1 MPSYNV
7 DDFKAAITAKGLASP
22 NKFSVIFT
30 KIPGGVLGGESVKEL
45 NLMCES
51 VALAGRNIQSL
62 LDRQYG
68 LNREIA
74 YNGPTYT
81 PITLSFLCSGD
92 YAEKRIFDRWNNKC
106 VDISKGYDVA
116 YYRDYIGEM
125 KVQTLSVK
133 GEYKYSMTYKECWPK
148 TVAAIELNHSTVNA
162 PLRMTVELSYAYW
175 ETDEIKV
182 NSVTPSVAPRNPSVT
197 SSAAAGSSRRR
208 STQPATNVGNPL
220 GYNP

>member
-1 MPSYNV
+1 MPYNV
-7 DDFKAAITAKGLASP
+7 DNFKAAIQAKGLASP

-30 KIPGGVLGGESVKEL
+30 KVPAGVMGGESVKEL

-51 VALAGRNIQSL
+51 VAVAGRSVQSL

-68 LNREIA
+68 LNREVA

-133 GEYKYSMTYKECWPK
+133 GEYGYAITYKECWPK

-162 PLRMTVELSYAYW
+162 PVRMTVELSYAYW
-175 ETDEIKV
+175 ESNDISINNV
-182 NSVTPSVAPRNPSVT
+182 APSVTPRNPSVT
-197 SSAAAGSSRRR
+197 SSAASSRTS
-208 STQPATNVGNPL
+208 STQPASRYTAATTNPR
-220 GYNP
+220 